1 MHKNFWGWSL
11 ESISKGK
18 VDTKYT
24 VEMTDDSKVA
34 DELERTGDS
43 DVLHK
48 KEFDDVSKA
57 LEYYLRWFFDPK
69 TVICKLWEQVYV
81 NDELVLEQ
89 MVEPNGNT
97 LWTLRGVID
106 NNTKK
111 ELMETQQNLEY
122 MERNKDLYEKFI
134 KCLGGQYE
142 DMFKEFCKREE
153 NLL

>member
-1 MHKNFWGWSL
+1 MFDGFWGWSL
-11 ESISKGK
+11 ELVGKGK

-43 DVLHK
+43 DILYK

-57 LEYYLRWFFDPK
+57 LESYLRWFFDPK

-89 MVEPNGNT
+89 MVEPNGTT

-106 NNTKK
+106 KDTKK
-111 ELMETQQNLEY
+111 ELMETQRKLEY
-122 MERNKDLYEKFI
+122 MEQNKDLYEKFV
-134 KCLGGQYE
+134 KSLGGQYE
-142 DMFKEFCKREE
+142 DMFKDFCKRERVRI
-153 NLL
+153 